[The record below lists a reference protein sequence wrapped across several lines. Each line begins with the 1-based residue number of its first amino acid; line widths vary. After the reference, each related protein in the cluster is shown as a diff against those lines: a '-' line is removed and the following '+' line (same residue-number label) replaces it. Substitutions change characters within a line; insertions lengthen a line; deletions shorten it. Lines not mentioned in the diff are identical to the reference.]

1 MRTGVRRA
9 SRPAATLAAAAAA
22 AILAGCGSGG
32 PAASGTSSATP
43 GAGSSPNDSL
53 ALSHMKVL
61 TRLSRSQLC
70 GAISAG
76 QAAHILRTTT
86 GAPAYQHESLGN
98 TCEWVPKK
106 AQATGTDML
115 YIGISTLAD
124 WTGAQAIDRRLLHTT
139 AMKIGGHPALV
150 ARPQGRADWAQVD
163 LALGG
168 DHDPVAEYR
177 APTLAMAIAL
187 AKDAT
192 PHILA
197 RG

>member
-1 MRTGVRRA
+1 V
-9 SRPAATLAAAAAA
+9 AAA
-22 AILAGCGSGG
+22 AILAGCGGSGG
-32 PAASGTSSATP
+32 PAASGTSSVTP

-70 GAISAG
+70 AAISAG
-76 QAAHILRTTT
+76 QAAHILRTST

-98 TCEWVPKK
+98 TCEWVPKGT
-106 AQATGTDML
+106 QATGSDML
-115 YIGISTLAD
+115 YIGISTLVD
-124 WTGAQAIDRRLLHTT
+124 WTGAQAIDRKLLRTR
-139 AMKIGGHPALV
+139 AMRIGGHPALV
-150 ARPQGRADWAQVD
+150 AAPQGRADWAQVD

-192 PHILA
+192 PHLLA

>member
-1 MRTGVRRA
+1 V
-9 SRPAATLAAAAAA
+9 AAA
-22 AILAGCGSGG
+22 AILTGCGSGG

-70 GAISAG
+70 GAISAA

-86 GAPAYQHESLGN
+86 GVPAYQHGSLGN
-98 TCEWVPKK
+98 TCEWAPKGTEVT
-106 AQATGTDML
+106 ATDML

-124 WTGAQAIDRRLLHTT
+124 WTGAQAIDRKLMHTT

-150 ARPQGRADWAQVD
+150 AKPQGRANWAQVD

-192 PHILA
+192 PHIVA